1 MYDKRLVEDIDR
13 MTFARVHLWDKLY
26 CDERCGKDFAEILTN
41 CFGETIEQDTATGSY
56 TFKSEE
62 KVDLISVT
70 EKVKECILKSIEK
83 MHINNDITNDEY
95 EDFKELKDNLFAI
108 TIQIAETVYIKI

>member
-1 MYDKRLVEDIDR
+1 MYDKKLVEDIDK

-26 CDERCGKDFAEILTN
+26 CDAKCGKDFAEILAS
-41 CFGETIEQDTATGSY
+41 CFGKTIEQDTATGSY

-62 KVDLISVT
+62 KIDQTLLT

-95 EDFKELKDNLFAI
+95 EDFKKLKNSLFAI
-108 TIQIAETVYIKI
+108 AIQIAETVYIKI